1 MVIHIDATYENGI
14 LRPSE
19 PLNLPNATPVH
30 VTVVPHTGHKAED
43 ALADDIDEDVLPAGP
58 ILTVEEFRHV
68 MEQGTIRAPS
78 LPLDFDRDDIYSDHD

>member
-1 MVIHIDATYENGI
+1 MVIHIEATYVNGI

-30 VTVVPHTGHKAED
+30 VTVVPRSD
-43 ALADDIDEDVLPAGP
+43 VLSDDTDEDVLPPGP
-58 ILTVEEFRHV
+58 ILTVEQFRNV

-78 LPLDFDRDDIYSDHD
+78 LPLDFDREDIYSDHD